1 MRRETRGRRNSFL
14 GDPGRVAKS
23 MIFFLLILLST
34 FELHLFLRMGL
45 WKVSELRDI
54 IVWEDQGQFLMQLL
68 MSELGMQSANQF

>member
-1 MRRETRGRRNSFL
+1 
-14 GDPGRVAKS
+14 